1 MVRTGRHSVKLK
13 WHRKGGGKDKI
24 STLPKVKKKAF
35 KGVRGLSIYK
45 FTCKCE
51 PNY

>member
-24 STLPKVKKKAF
+24 STLPKVKKK
-35 KGVRGLSIYK
+35 KKHSKESEV
-45 FTCKCE
+45 
-51 PNY
+51 